1 MLVSALLGLWLSLS
15 LAEAAEGGL
24 SLQVFTS
31 SGMPATN
38 ATLTIVNVD
47 NKEVSQTIVT
57 DETGYVY
64 LTLEEGSYTLSL
76 EGMGTTDVTILSNQN
91 SDVLFSATNM
101 VDVSVPEEEQ
111 TVEIDEEAVLVQVTG
126 QVSDSSGAPVENAT
140 IVVRGLDAEYQSDSS
155 GQFAIELPEGAWDI
169 VILKQ
174 GLTTRRLNGVEV
186 VEGLAP
192 LSVEL
197 RPKGVE
203 LADFIIGAPRIE
215 GTSATLLAE
224 RKLSSSVNDVI
235 GAEQMSRAGDSNAAS
250 ALKRVTGLTVV
261 GGKYVYVRGLGERY
275 SASLLNGVS
284 LPSPEPER
292 RVVPARFISICHPS
306 IDHHSKDILSG

>member
-1 MLVSALLGLWLSLS
+1 MLYLGLWLGLS
-15 LAEAAEGGL
+15 PAEAAEGGL

-76 EGMGTTDVTILSNQN
+76 EGMGTTDVTILPNQN

-126 QVSDSSGAPVENAT
+126 QVSDSQGVPVDDAT
-140 IVVRGLDAEYQSDSS
+140 IVVRGLDTEYRSDSS
-155 GQFAIELPEGAWDI
+155 GQFAIELPEGSWDI

-215 GTSATLLAE
+215 GTSATCLQSVSCLL
-224 RKLSSSVNDVI
+224 RS
-235 GAEQMSRAGDSNAAS
+235 
-250 ALKRVTGLTVV
+250 TT
-261 GGKYVYVRGLGERY
+261 
-275 SASLLNGVS
+275 
-284 LPSPEPER
+284 
-292 RVVPARFISICHPS
+292 
-306 IDHHSKDILSG
+306 

>member
-1 MLVSALLGLWLSLS
+1 MTLRQLFGTVKRATHVGKCSVGTLLESFTI
-15 LAEAAEGGL
+15 EAAEGGL

-140 IVVRGLDAEYQSDSS
+140 IVVRGLDTEYQSDSS
-155 GQFAIELPEGAWDI
+155 GQFSLELPEGAWDI
-169 VILKQ
+169 VI
-174 GLTTRRLNGVEV
+174 
-186 VEGLAP
+186 
-192 LSVEL
+192 
-197 RPKGVE
+197 
-203 LADFIIGAPRIE
+203 
-215 GTSATLLAE
+215 
-224 RKLSSSVNDVI
+224 
-235 GAEQMSRAGDSNAAS
+235 
-250 ALKRVTGLTVV
+250 
-261 GGKYVYVRGLGERY
+261 
-275 SASLLNGVS
+275 
-284 LPSPEPER
+284 
-292 RVVPARFISICHPS
+292 
-306 IDHHSKDILSG
+306 